1 MSPLKVDVVTAERS
15 VYSGDVDMVVVPGVE
30 GQLGILPHHTPLMT
44 ALQPGEL
51 RLKKGE
57 NEVSLVVTGG
67 FLEVRPD
74 RVVVLADAAERAE
87 EIDTARAEE
96 AWKRAQKRL
105 AEKRALGI
113 DESRAEASLRRAMTR
128 LAVVEKTKRRKRRD

>member
-67 FLEVRPD
+67 FVEVRPD

-96 AWKRAQKRL
+96 ARKRAQKRL